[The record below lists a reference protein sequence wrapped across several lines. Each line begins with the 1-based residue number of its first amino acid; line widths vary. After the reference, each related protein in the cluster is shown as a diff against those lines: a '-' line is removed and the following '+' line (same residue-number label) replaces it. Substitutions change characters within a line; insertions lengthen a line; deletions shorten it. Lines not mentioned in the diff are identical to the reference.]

1 MPGVRAFLANQPEP
15 AVHIGY
21 LHFDDRP
28 FSPLSL
34 TPLHC
39 ANCSRTFRF
48 SFDPS
53 FHSYRIRLPA
63 GSFANGTCI
72 PSGHPAFTARETCL
86 KTVISLAGASR
97 LPPHLVKSDPR
108 LARFQTCDRSA
119 VLNDLDPDGLADAIR
134 NAKAGKAV
142 INSRVGAR
150 PIMELRNRH
159 DEPVNAFYELT
170 DREMDVLRQIGAGKN
185 NHEIAAALVIS
196 EKTVKAHVANFL
208 TARRLPCLPGKKAS
222 CGAI

>member
-1 MPGVRAFLANQPEP
+1 
-15 AVHIGY
+15 
-21 LHFDDRP
+21 
-28 FSPLSL
+28 
-34 TPLHC
+34 
-39 ANCSRTFRF
+39 
-48 SFDPS
+48 
-53 FHSYRIRLPA
+53 
-63 GSFANGTCI
+63 
-72 PSGHPAFTARETCL
+72 
-86 KTVISLAGASR
+86 
-97 LPPHLVKSDPR
+97 
-108 LARFQTCDRSA
+108 

-150 PIMELRNRH
+150 LFKELRNRR
-159 DEPVNAFYELT
+159 DEPVNAFCELT